1 MMIFYPTQL
10 QMILVVLLTLCV
22 LGWMGDDQL
31 QDEAKTA
38 EVMAEIAGSQTAR
51 HTAHISPIDQLERD
65 GRSMTGYDQIK
76 LATAKP

>member
-1 MMIFYPTQL
+1 MIYYPTKL
-10 QMILVVLLTLCV
+10 QILLAIVATLLV

-38 EVMAEIAGSQTAR
+38 EVMAEISRSQAAR
-51 HTAHISPIDQLERD
+51 HTAHISPIDQLKRE

-76 LATAKP
+76 LATVAKP